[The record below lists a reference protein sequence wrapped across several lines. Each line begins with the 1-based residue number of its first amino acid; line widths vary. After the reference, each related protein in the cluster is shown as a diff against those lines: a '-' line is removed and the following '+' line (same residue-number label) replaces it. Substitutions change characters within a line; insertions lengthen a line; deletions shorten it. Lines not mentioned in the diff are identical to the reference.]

1 MPGRTFSRAF
11 KLTVVRQLARGEKR
25 PAQMCREHNLSN
37 SMVSRWRQE
46 YEAHGEE
53 AFAVKQLG
61 ESEA

>member
-11 KLTVVRQLARGEKR
+11 KLTVVRQLASGEKR

-37 SMVSRWRQE
+37 SMVSRWQQE
-46 YEAHGEE
+46 YDAHGEE